1 MSTEL
6 IAIGVQ
12 AIIIGASYCVG
23 RYLLPKV
30 NIETIDS
37 IRGKIEVLT
46 KYADSLV
53 VWARKF
59 MDGSR
64 GAEKMAAVVGQL
76 RTIAQRYGIE
86 TTDQELTAIAQ
97 AAYESM
103 QAGFTD
109 AVAANINSEITD
121 AYNKLTNAASALIK
135 ASENMVTAHNIME
148 LQEETSESVEAS
160 ENGTTEGENPVEI
173 D

>member
-6 IAIGVQ
+6 IAIGIQV
-12 AIIIGASYCVG
+12 IIIGASYCVG
-23 RYLLPKV
+23 RYLLPRI

-37 IRGKIEVLT
+37 VRAKIEVLT

-103 QAGFTD
+103 QAGLIAASSLNGGLDPALNDAYTRLTD
-109 AVAANINSEITD
+109 AAA
-121 AYNKLTNAASALIK
+121 ALIK
-135 ASENMVTAHNIME
+135 VSENMVTAHNIADANSDE
-148 LQEETSESVEAS
+148 PIEPPSEENVIE
-160 ENGTTEGENPVEI
+160 
-173 D
+173 

>member
-6 IAIGVQ
+6 IAIGIQV
-12 AIIIGASYCVG
+12 IIIGASYCVG
-23 RYLLPKV
+23 RYLLPRI

-37 IRGKIEVLT
+37 VRGKIEVLT

-109 AVAANINSEITD
+109 AIAANLNSEITD
-121 AYNKLTNAASALIK
+121 AYTKLTNAASALIK
-135 ASENMVTAHNIME
+135 ASENMVTAHNITE
-148 LQEETSESVEAS
+148 IKTDEDTSEPTE
-160 ENGTTEGENPVEI
+160 EETTEGERPVEI

>member
-6 IAIGVQ
+6 IAIGIQV
-12 AIIIGASYCVG
+12 IIIGASYCVG
-23 RYLLPKV
+23 RYLLPKMSV
-30 NIETIDS
+30 ETLDSVRAKID
-37 IRGKIEVLT
+37 ILIT
-46 KYADSLV
+46 YADNLV
-53 VWARKF
+53 IWARKF

-76 RTIAQRYGIE
+76 RVVAQRYGIE

-103 QAGFTD
+103 QAGLNAALSSSGGFDPALNDAYTRLTD
-109 AVAANINSEITD
+109 AAAT
-121 AYNKLTNAASALIK
+121 LIK
-135 ASENMVTAHNIME
+135 VSENMVTAHNIADANSDEPIE
-148 LQEETSESVEAS
+148 LPSEENV
-160 ENGTTEGENPVEI
+160 I

>member
-6 IAIGVQ
+6 IAIGIQV
-12 AIIIGASYCVG
+12 IIIGASYCVG
-23 RYLLPKV
+23 RYLLPRI

-37 IRGKIEVLT
+37 VRGKIEVLT

-103 QAGFTD
+103 QAGLIAASSLNGGLDPALNDAYTRLTD
-109 AVAANINSEITD
+109 AAA
-121 AYNKLTNAASALIK
+121 ALIK
-135 ASENMVTAHNIME
+135 VSDNMVTAHNISDANSDEPIE
-148 LQEETSESVEAS
+148 LPSEE
-160 ENGTTEGENPVEI
+160 NII